1 MFMENL
7 LSSIKINMN
16 KYTLSFYGFIVVAF
30 ISALFW
36 YTSDTQVTERKM
48 ADYQEKIESLN
59 SKNDSLSG
67 SISDKEKQIETLKA
81 SIESDRSTISEN
93 NSRIEKYNLCIKSK
107 SMDCD
112 KADKTAMLSLIP
124 QANATIADENSPD
137 DVREGIL
144 SEIFTGTLVGTGKVR
159 TYYTN
164 NPVGDQCEGFHNEPT
179 RIVLHYTATPSNI
192 PVENIVASH
201 HRKNGTK
208 YYAGYHYIVQADGT
222 IVNTR
227 PENCNALAAPDAN
240 HDGIHISYVWDD
252 KPTDAQTKAIV
263 WLVKDVSKRLKIDRK
278 NVTAHA
284 DIQAKNYKESM
295 EYMFGGYEIFQQLLR
310 AEDIITRDGK
320 QLDALTYAWRTW
332 WDMDFVLTLQKES
345 QFNPDSKGDID
356 NPSKWHFSFGY
367 CQYNTKW
374 QSAWYD
380 EYTKLKTYQE
390 KLNHCHEKYTYASTL
405 PGGVWSRFHGY
416 NDRMKNKDR
425 FVIQ

>member
-1 MFMENL
+1 MGIFTFL
-7 LSSIKINMN
+7 KTNMN
-16 KYTLSFYGFIVVAF
+16 KYTLSFYGFIAVVL

-36 YTSDTQVTERKM
+36 YTSDAQVTERKM
-48 ADYQEKIESLN
+48 NEYQEKIESLN

-67 SISDKEKQIETLKA
+67 SISDIEKQIYQLQ
-81 SIESDRSTISEN
+81 SRIESNKIIINEN
-93 NSRIEKYNLCIKSK
+93 NSHINKLNLCIKSK

-112 KADKTAMLSLIP
+112 SADKTAMLQLIP
-124 QANATIADENSPD
+124 SANATIEQEDNSD
-137 DVREGIL
+137 DVRDGIL
-144 SEIFTGTLVGTGKVR
+144 DNPYTGSITGTWMIR

-164 NPVGDQCEGFHNEPT
+164 NPVGDKCEGFHNEPT
-179 RIVLHYTATPSNI
+179 RIVLHYTATPYDI

-252 KPTDAQTKAIV
+252 KPTEAQTKAIV

-278 NVTAHA
+278 NVTAHS

-295 EYMFGGYEIFQQLLR
+295 EYMFGGYAIFQQLLR

-332 WDMDFVLTLQKES
+332 GDMDFVLTLQKES
-345 QFNPDSKGDID
+345 QFNPDAKGDID
-356 NPSKWHFSFGY
+356 NPSKGHFSFGY

-390 KLNHCHEKYTYASTL
+390 KLNHCHEKYTYAATL